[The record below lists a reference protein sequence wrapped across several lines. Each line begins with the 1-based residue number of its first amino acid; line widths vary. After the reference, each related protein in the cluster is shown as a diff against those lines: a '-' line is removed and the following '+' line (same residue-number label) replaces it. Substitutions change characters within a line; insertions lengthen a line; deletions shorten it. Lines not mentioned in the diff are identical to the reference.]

1 MDTITIIAV
10 VLAYAA
16 LGVLIAAL
24 WQVHKSG
31 NRKITNIMRAGIAA
45 IIVGWIVRM
54 FLGSDE
60 NLLAQHSGVILG
72 YLGYVI
78 FCWGGFLLAQDYRRL
93 RRSHR

>member
-1 MDTITIIAV
+1 MDTITIIAL
-10 VLAYAA
+10 VLSYAV

-31 NRKITNIMRAGIAA
+31 NRRITNIMRAGIAA
-45 IIVGWIVRM
+45 IILAWIIRM
-54 FLGSDE
+54 FFGNDE
-60 NLLAQHSGVILG
+60 NLIAQHSGVILH